1 MRLPN
6 IAGAS
11 AGLADSSRAP
21 DLEIM
26 AAIKPAGQPTGTAS
40 SGAQRCEL
48 CLRIASAAILAPL
61 AIGAAYLGGPAFLA
75 FWALA
80 AAGILWEWTLL
91 VGEPSRWRIL
101 AIGTAG
107 ILVGAALFAA
117 HRPGAALM
125 VVALAAVATAAVAG
139 TGRRWWILLGSS
151 YAGVMLA
158 GPALLRSDA
167 EFGFLAI
174 ILLFGVVWATDVMA
188 YFAGRAMAGP
198 KLWPAVSPKK
208 TWSGAIGG
216 VAAGVVVGSWMVW
229 MAGLGN
235 LAALAAV
242 WAGLA
247 LAAEAGDL
255 LESALKRR
263 FGAKDASGLIPGH
276 GGLMDRLD
284 GFLAAVLVATLLG
297 LIRGGLVGPARGLLI
312 W

>member
-1 MRLPN
+1 
-6 IAGAS
+6 
-11 AGLADSSRAP
+11 
-21 DLEIM
+21 M
-26 AAIKPAGQPTGTAS
+26 AASKPAGPPVETAS

-48 CLRIASAAILAPL
+48 CLRIASAAVLAPL
-61 AIGAAYLGGPAFLA
+61 AIGTAYLGGPAFLA

-80 AAGILWEWTLL
+80 AAGTLWEWTVL
-91 VGEPSRWRIL
+91 VGEPRRGPIL
-101 AIGTAG
+101 VIGVAG
-107 ILVGAALFAA
+107 IAAGAVLFAY
-117 HRPGAALM
+117 HRPEA
-125 VVALAAVATAAVAG
+125 ALAALALAGIGAAAVAG
-139 TGRRWWILLGSS
+139 SGGRWWILLGSL

-158 GPALLRSDA
+158 GPALLRSDP
-167 EFGFLAI
+167 EFGFVTI

-188 YFAGRAMAGP
+188 YFAGRAIAGP

-216 VAAGVVVGSWMVW
+216 AAAGVVVGSWITW
-229 MAGLGN
+229 LAGLGN
-235 LAALAAV
+235 LATLAAV
-242 WAGLA
+242 WAVLA

-284 GFLAAVLVATLLG
+284 GFLAAVVAAMLLG
-297 LIRGGLVGPARGLLI
+297 VMRGGLDAPARGLLI